1 MNMTEYE
8 LNQELPSTKKQQDF
22 YEKLRGKIT
31 SFLESRSGSASK
43 FAPYLLFAPDLFHL
57 LTKSLLDNR
66 IDGKSK
72 ALIGSGILYFVAP
85 IDVIPEG
92 LIGPG
97 GFMDDIIV
105 ATFVVNMLLNKFSPE
120 ILEEHWVGDEKL
132 LVALKKISKSSDG
145 LLGKLPARSLL
156 GMFIKKSK

>member
-1 MNMTEYE
+1 MTQHE
-8 LNQELPSTKKQQDF
+8 LIENLPSPEKQQDF
-22 YEKLRGKIT
+22 YVKIRNQMT
-31 SFLESRSGSASK
+31 NFLNSKAGNASK

-72 ALIGSGILYFVAP
+72 LLIGSGILYFIAP
-85 IDVIPEG
+85 IDVMPEG

-105 ATFVVNMLLNKFSPE
+105 ATYVVNMLINKFSPDV
-120 ILEEHWVGDEKL
+120 LEEHWVGDEKL
-132 LVALKKISKSSDG
+132 LNALKKISKSSNG
-145 LLGKLPARSLL
+145 LLGKLPTRSLL
-156 GMFIKKSK
+156 SKFIKTPK

>member
-1 MNMTEYE
+1 MTEYE
-8 LNQELPSTKKQQDF
+8 LKQELPSTEKQQDF
-22 YEKLRGKIT
+22 YEKLRSKMKA
-31 SFLESRSGSASK
+31 FLDSKGGSASK

-57 LTKSLLDNR
+57 LTKSMMDNR

-72 ALIGSGILYFVAP
+72 ALIGSGILYFITP
-85 IDVIPEG
+85 IDIMPEG

-105 ATFVVNMLLNKFSPE
+105 ATFVVNMLLNKFSPS
-120 ILEEHWVGDEKL
+120 ILEEHWVGDQKL
-132 LVALKKISKSSDG
+132 LQSLQKISETSNG

-156 GMFIKKSK
+156 GRFLKTSK

>member
-1 MNMTEYE
+1 MTQYE
-8 LNQELPSTKKQQDF
+8 LKQELPTPQKQQDF

-31 SFLESRSGSASK
+31 SYLESHGSASK
-43 FAPYLLFAPDLFHL
+43 IAPYLLFAPDLFHL
-57 LTKSLLDNR
+57 LTKSMLDQR

-72 ALIGSGILYFVAP
+72 ALIGSGILYFIAP
-85 IDVIPEG
+85 VDVIPEG

-105 ATFVVNMLLNKFSPE
+105 AAFVVNMLLNKFSPE
-120 ILEEHWVGDEKL
+120 ILEEHWVGDQKL
-132 LVALKKISKSSDG
+132 LDALKKISETSDG

-156 GMFIKKSK
+156 GRFIKTSK